1 MIMFIDFSI
10 YIYMCIVY
18 RVCDSVSVCVYVYV
32 CFIISSLWFV
42 FQMSPNKT
50 KTNLMCVLSKEPYH
64 RSLVEPTC
72 IWIDYFTVAF
82 LKSSEK
88 RNHAA
93 AAALLLL
100 FLVKHS
106 TFGMDFLCQVYQD
119 FRQLFDMCHNYPHHF
134 DFDFVSHSNV
144 SLITLAVSD
153 LMAHRAVLNEMSLRP
168 PNQYNSTH

>member
-1 MIMFIDFSI
+1 MILV

-32 CFIISSLWFV
+32 CFIVSSLWFV

-93 AAALLLL
+93 AALLLL
-100 FLVKHS
+100 FWWNTLLLEWISCARYIKIS
-106 TFGMDFLCQVYQD
+106 ASCLICAITIRTILILILQVIQ
-119 FRQLFDMCHNYPHHF
+119 
-134 DFDFVSHSNV
+134 
-144 SLITLAVSD
+144 TWAW
-153 LMAHRAVLNEMSLRP
+153 
-168 PNQYNSTH
+168 